1 MKRIFALMLAAA
13 MLLALAACTNTPAEP
28 TEQTSTVATTEKTEA
43 STAGTS
49 ASTAT
54 GGTAESTTSST
65 TAATTATASGGTTPV
80 EPTVKNDPIDVL
92 IGQYVTLRYNPA
104 YCEVESSVKAG
115 IGSKETVTLT
125 IKMNDGFIF
134 DGWTE
139 KTIVGYTGEGK
150 DRKPV
155 YVDTIVNGS
164 KVKSADTTYSITV
177 SEETTVYA
185 NYSVKV
191 KYDPNGGT
199 VKGGGKTY
207 EQKYSVVW
215 YKCPVTLPE
224 EGYFTREGYT
234 LSEYNT
240 KPDGSGTAISLG
252 SRVFMDDK
260 PETTLYCIWEKQSPE
275 ADFEYTVS
283 GNRATVTSYKGS
295 DETVVIP
302 DKLGGANVGVIG
314 ANAFKGSTAKK
325 VILSKNVQ
333 SVNDRAFSGSDIDSL
348 VIFDSLMSITDNAF
362 APAQLK
368 HLRINAAMG
377 MFNNWMQNQST
388 TKLDRLVYATGKG
401 IKKFVIYGGS
411 GALYGLDCS
420 QIDNALNGRYCV
432 INVGSNA
439 NATAAFFFDWF
450 EDLVTEDD
458 IIMWAPELGSM
469 MLGDT
474 WFTDRMWGVISG
486 QYDAF
491 RYVDISEF
499 DNVFKTYTSYAGQ
512 HKAAVSSAPDSYPQ
526 SYDVYGDYIAARD
539 HADGSKDYNFNQSP
553 EFYFYMAELIS
564 RIAENGTKIYYTY
577 PAMIKGGDG
586 ISDAA
591 VEAFTNKL
599 KDAFPGLTVIS
610 DDYTVALIDYEYR
623 FDSQWHFTWEGA
635 VIRTKQL
642 VPDIVAQVEKDG
654 K

>member
-1 MKRIFALMLAAA
+1 MKRFFAIVLAVT
-13 MLLALAACTNTPAEP
+13 MLLALAACTTTPAEP
-28 TEQTSTVATTEKTEA
+28 TGSTSTAATTEKTEA
-43 STAGTS
+43 SAAGTS
-49 ASTAT
+49 ASAAVS
-54 GGTAESTTSST
+54 GTTESTTSST
-65 TAATTATASGGTTPV
+65 TAATTATTSGGTTPV

-139 KTIVGYTGEGK
+139 KMIAGYTGEGK

-164 KVKSADTTYSITV
+164 GVVCTDTTYSFTV
-177 SEETTVYA
+177 SEEKSVYA

-283 GNRATVTSYKGS
+283 GSLATITSYKGS

-325 VILSKNVQ
+325 IILSKNVQ
-333 SVNDRAFSGSDIDSL
+333 SVNDRAFSSSDIDSL

-362 APAQLK
+362 GSRQLK

-388 TKLDRLVYATGKG
+388 TKLDRLVYATEKG
-401 IKKFVIYGGS
+401 VRKYVIYGGS

-420 QIDNALNGRYCV
+420 QIDEALDGRFCV

-450 EDLVTEDD
+450 EDLVTEND
-458 IIMWAPELGSM
+458 IIMWAPELGTM
-469 MLGDT
+469 MLGET
-474 WFTDRMWGVISG
+474 RFSDRMWGVISG

-499 DNVFKTYTSYAGQ
+499 DNVFKAYTSYAGQ

-526 SYDVYGDYIAARD
+526 SYNVYGDYIAPRD
-539 HADGSKDYNFNQSP
+539 HKDGGKDYDFNKNPS
-553 EFYFYMAELIS
+553 EYFYMSELIE
-564 RIAENGTKIYYTY
+564 RITGNGTRIYYTY

-591 VEAFTNKL
+591 VASFTKSM
-599 KDAFPGLTVIS
+599 KIAFPELTFIT
-610 DDYTVALIDYEYR
+610 DDYTIALLDYEYR

-635 VIRTKQL
+635 VLRTKQL

-654 K
+654 I